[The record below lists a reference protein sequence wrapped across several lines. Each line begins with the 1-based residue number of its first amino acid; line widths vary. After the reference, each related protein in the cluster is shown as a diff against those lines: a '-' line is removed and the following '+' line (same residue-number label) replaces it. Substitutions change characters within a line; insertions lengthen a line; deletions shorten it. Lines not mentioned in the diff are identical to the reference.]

1 MIDGLKLQESY
12 ESELMPVDFKEI
24 FSVEGNIL
32 SILMNQIYILD
43 FASIYKAIIQ
53 EIDPSLVKSIDFVKN
68 RLD

>member
-32 SILMNQIYILD
+32 SKLMNQIYILD

>member
-1 MIDGLKLQESY
+1 MIDGLKLEESY